1 MDGEAIMSISAAV
14 VTLTQFAKWAG
25 VKPSTGPVMV
35 LLLST
40 LGVILW
46 GFSEGSYER
55 AKTFEYFVGWLAV
68 VTSAA
73 GVFGFTRGSAE
84 SLTQFKRS
92 EQP

>member
-14 VTLTQFAKWAG
+14 VTLTQFSKWAG
-25 VKPSTGPVMV
+25 IKDGYGPTIV

-40 LGVILW
+40 LGVVLW
-46 GFSEGSYER
+46 GYSEGSYER

-73 GVFGFTRGSAE
+73 GVFGFTRATGDN
-84 SLTQFKRS
+84 LVKFKS
-92 EQP
+92 